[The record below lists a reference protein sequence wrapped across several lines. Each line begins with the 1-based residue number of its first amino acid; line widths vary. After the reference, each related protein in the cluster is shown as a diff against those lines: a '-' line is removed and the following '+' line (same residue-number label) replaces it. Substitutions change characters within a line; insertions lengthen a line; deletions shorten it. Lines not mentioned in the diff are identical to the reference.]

1 MEILQTIWTA
11 LTTENEMLTK
21 IITSVVLM
29 PLELFLS
36 MLIFFTLLNIEATK
50 KRKILY
56 YIIFFIIAILA
67 LWVIPVPYNTFINV
81 IACPILVIIIFKTNI
96 LKAILAEI
104 LPYIYFVIVG
114 SILLGIISLLYKSM
128 DAQHLVTI
136 PIIKIVSS
144 LILYLLA
151 YILCEILKRNNIS
164 IKFIENIKLKK
175 NFWILFIN
183 IFIGITALLM
193 QSYTVS
199 LYSQYIPIPTL
210 IISIFI
216 LLSYFSI
223 SIYSLFRTKKLEV
236 TTTQL
241 AEEQLYNKTL
251 NVLYDNIRGFKHD
264 FQNIMQS
271 LGGYISTN
279 NMDGLRNYYKDLLPD
294 SLKINQLDILNPDTI
309 NNPAVYSI
317 LTEKYHEA
325 DNFDINMNIEAFL
338 DMQNI
343 NMKTYELTRILGILL
358 DNAIDAAKK
367 CDKKQI
373 NVTIRKDNKA
383 NRQLFIIEN
392 TYTNKDVDTD
402 KIFEKGYTSKAKE
415 DKASHGLGLWEV
427 RKILKRN
434 NNLNLF
440 TTKTNDFFKQ
450 QLEIYY

>member
-11 LTTENEMLTK
+11 LTTENEMLVK
-21 IITSVVLM
+21 ITSYPMLI
-29 PLELFLS
+29 LETTLS
-36 MLIFFTLLNIEATK
+36 MLIFITILDISATK
-50 KRKILY
+50 KQKLTYLILFSLISLLSLW
-56 YIIFFIIAILA
+56 II
-67 LWVIPVPYNTFINV
+67 PEPYNILINLL
-81 IACPILVIIIFKTNI
+81 ACPILVYIIFKTNI

-104 LPYIYFVIVG
+104 IPYIYFVIFG
-114 SILLGIISLLYKSM
+114 SIILGFINLINKDI
-128 DAQHLVTI
+128 DAQHLATI

-144 LILYLLA
+144 LILYLFAFIVYKL
-151 YILCEILKRNNIS
+151 LKHFNIS
-164 IKFIENIKLKK
+164 IKLIENFKRK
-175 NFWILFIN
+175 NSWILFAN
-183 IFIGITALLM
+183 ILLGILAVLM
-193 QSYTVS
+193 QSFVVS
-199 LYSQYIPIPTL
+199 FYSQYIPIYIL

-216 LLSYFSI
+216 LLSYFSL
-223 SIYSLFRTKKLEV
+223 SIYSLFRTNKLEI
-236 TTTQL
+236 TTKQL
-241 AEEQLYNKTL
+241 EEEQLYNKTL

-279 NMDGLRNYYKDLLPD
+279 NMEGIKNYYTDLLPD

-325 DNFDINMNIEAFL
+325 DSFSINMNIEAFL
-338 DMQNI
+338 NMQNI
-343 NMKTYELTRILGILL
+343 NIKTYELTRIIGILL

-367 CDKKQI
+367 CEEKRI
-373 NVTIRKDNKA
+373 NVIIRQDNKA

-392 TYTNKDVDTD
+392 TYINKDVDTD
-402 KIFEKGYTSKAKE
+402 KIFEKGFTSKTKE
-415 DKASHGLGLWEV
+415 DKTSHGLGLWEV

-440 TTKTNDFFKQ
+440 TTKTDKLFKQ

>member
-11 LTTENEMLTK
+11 LTTENPLLLKFVSLPMLV
-21 IITSVVLM
+21 IEIA
-29 PLELFLS
+29 LS
-36 MLIFFTLLNIEATK
+36 MLIFTTILDISSTK
-50 KRKILY
+50 KQKILY
-56 YIIFFIIAILA
+56 LVILSSIGMITT
-67 LWVIPVPYNTFINV
+67 LVIPAPFNTFVNI
-81 IACPILVIIIFKTNI
+81 IACPILVLLIFKTNF

-104 LPYIYFVIVG
+104 IPYIYFVISG
-114 SILLGIISLLYKSM
+114 SILLGIINLIYKGSN
-128 DAQHLVTI
+128 AQYLVTI

-144 LILYLLA
+144 FILYVFAFLIYKLL
-151 YILCEILKRNNIS
+151 KHFNIS
-164 IKFIENIKLKK
+164 IKLMDNIKRRNSL
-175 NFWILFIN
+175 ILFIN
-183 IFIGITALLM
+183 LFVGILAVLM
-193 QSYTVS
+193 QSYLVS
-199 LYSQYIPIPTL
+199 FYSQYIPIPTL

-216 LLSYFSI
+216 LLSYFSL
-223 SIYSLFRTKKLEV
+223 SIYSLFRTSKLEL
-236 TTTQL
+236 TTKQL
-241 AEEQLYNKTL
+241 EEEQLYNKTL

-279 NMDGLRNYYKDLLPD
+279 NMEGLKSYYKDLLPD

-325 DNFDINMNIEAFL
+325 DSFSINMNIEAFL

-358 DNAIDAAKK
+358 DNAIDAAKE
-367 CDKKQI
+367 CEKKQI
-373 NVTIRKDNKA
+373 YVIIRKDNKA

-402 KIFEKGYTSKAKE
+402 KIFEKGYTSKSKE
-415 DKASHGLGLWEV
+415 DKSNHGLGLWDV

-440 TTKTNDFFKQ
+440 TTKTDDLFKQ
-450 QLEIYY
+450 QLEIYC